1 MNRLADFLVRRRWL
15 LVGFPI
21 LTFMLLFL
29 VAVPEDGGAG
39 FLGTVVLYGAGAI
52 VLTVLLLNL
61 AGHDPDAEELAAHLA
76 PTSPAQALLA
86 RWLRRSRYY
95 RFVGGAVGFVLGV
108 GFIDNGQVAP
118 ILIGFLAGVT
128 AGGGLAEVHALRR
141 HRSSARNADLANR
154 QIADYVK
161 RVDLFSLGGVAIGAG
176 VASTAA
182 LVLSAADR
190 GAAVRWGLA
199 ALATVAATGAL
210 LRLVAMRPRPAL
222 SAELREADD
231 LLRHLA
237 TTHGFTRPAMGL
249 SAGLLAQSVHAL
261 GTAPGYGVATFV
273 LWLLGLAWYMSSRL
287 DRAHLRGRQTTSA

>member
-1 MNRLADFLVRRRWL
+1 MNRLADSLVRRRWL
-15 LVGFPI
+15 LVVFPI
-21 LTFMLLFL
+21 VTFMLLFL
-29 VAVPEDGGAG
+29 VATPEDGGVG
-39 FLGTVVLYGAGAI
+39 FLGAVALYGAGAV

-61 AGHDPDAEELAAHLA
+61 AGHDPDAGELAAHLVH
-76 PTSPAQALLA
+76 TSPAQALLA

-108 GFIDNGQVAP
+108 GFVGNGQVAP
-118 ILIGFLAGVT
+118 ILVGFLAGVA

-141 HRSSARNADLANR
+141 HRSSARNADLTNR

-161 RVDLFSLGGVAIGAG
+161 RVDLFALGGVAIGA
-176 VASTAA
+176 VVTSTVA
-182 LVLSAADR
+182 LVLPSADR
-190 GAAVRWGLA
+190 GAAVGWGLA
-199 ALATVAATGAL
+199 ALVTVAAAGVL

-222 SAELREADD
+222 STELREADD

-237 TTHGFTRPAMGL
+237 ATDGFTRAAMGL
-249 SAGLLAQSVHAL
+249 SAGLLAQSVNAL
-261 GTAPGYGVATFV
+261 GTASGYGVATFV